1 MTKSGHPT
9 EALIETRTRRPRV
22 QLLANCDHGRAV
34 VALGSIYYRLVG
46 PFPRRRQVSQFT
58 VSCESSANDP

>member
-9 EALIETRTRRPRV
+9 ESLIETQKRRPRV

-34 VALGSIYYRLVG
+34 VALGSICYRLVC
-46 PFPRRRQVSQFT
+46 PFLRRREVNQFIVSL
-58 VSCESSANDP
+58 ESSANDP